1 MRWSEAFGEWV
12 NGFMGEWVNGFMG
25 LWGRTQH
32 AHAARL
38 FPSTHSR
45 ERSEQTSR
53 ASASK
58 HPIHPFTHSPIHPFT
73 IFLLRIILLL
83 SAFILLP
90 HCAGSK
96 PALPAFGPPA
106 PTVAA
111 GLDSAVVARS
121 DALAESLFVS
131 WERQE
136 AAQLQR
142 QTGQQQQEISDALWQ
157 ALGNAADSS
166 MTATADTVQAI
177 GKFNQGAQQL
187 LALQQLQQTGGD
199 PVQLRARSQAH
210 LDSARIYR
218 EGDLAHCPILGGPYQ
233 IYYFWTIVD
242 NVSNDTLYQ
251 SNETLIGA
259 NVDQANIGDR
269 LYVLNDPP
277 ELAFDRSFTI
287 HFATRCVPSDG
298 SPDQFLTNSWM
309 GNFAP
314 KGLYPEDNSTEL
326 TAFLF
331 SFEVELYGR
340 WVYGR

>member
-1 MRWSEAFGEWV
+1 MKLSLHFLCFCLLLAFLPGCDAPCKDIACL
-12 NGFMGEWVNGFMG
+12 NGGTCDD
-25 LWGRTQH
+25 GRCH
-32 AHAARL
+32 C
-38 FPSTHSR
+38 P
-45 ERSEQTSR
+45 E
-53 ASASK
+53 
-58 HPIHPFTHSPIHPFT
+58 PFTGDDCSIQIPQ
-73 IFLLRIILLL
+73 
-83 SAFILLP
+83 
-90 HCAGSK
+90 
-96 PALPAFGPPA
+96 
-106 PTVAA
+106 
-111 GLDSAVVARS
+111 
-121 DALAESLFVS
+121 ALA
-131 WERQE
+131 
-136 AAQLQR
+136 
-142 QTGQQQQEISDALWQ
+142 
-157 ALGNAADSS
+157 
-166 MTATADTVQAI
+166 
-177 GKFNQGAQQL
+177 
-187 LALQQLQQTGGD
+187 
-199 PVQLRARSQAH
+199 

-259 NVDQANIGDR
+259 NVDQASIGDR